1 VSRRAFAANVLVAA
15 FGFMLAAG
23 LVYELCTE
31 RPLPA
36 APARHAIQSAT
47 EAREHSDRPPAP
59 IASYSQIA
67 TRNLFNPGRSEAVAV
82 AALLAPGSKPILH
95 GVVVDGERS
104 RAFLEEPPAK
114 QIFGYSVGDTIA
126 GGRVESIGPDRVVI
140 VRPGGPVEVL
150 LQDPSKPKEVGTP
163 ADSPAGERA
172 RTGSTRR
179 PGSGA
184 VPSGT
189 ATQPQ
194 RQ

>member
-1 VSRRAFAANVLVAA
+1 METQ
-15 FGFMLAAG
+15 G
-23 LVYELCTE
+23 
-31 RPLPA
+31 
-36 APARHAIQSAT
+36 
-47 EAREHSDRPPAP
+47 HSNKPPAP
-59 IASYSQIA
+59 IAAYSQIA
-67 TRNLFNPGRSEAVAV
+67 TKNLFSPGRSEAVAV
-82 AALLAPGSKPILH
+82 AAMVAPGSKPILH
-95 GVVVDGERS
+95 GVVVDGDRR

-114 QIFGYSVGDTIA
+114 QVFGYSVGDTIA

-163 ADSPAGERA
+163 ADSPTGERA

-189 ATQPQ
+189 TTQPQ